1 MAREKVDLR
10 SFALEELTRVMAIR
24 PSLMTEEQ
32 LRIYKKVKLENWLAK
47 KDGQPN
53 PWSFPS
59 IRERTSSIIEGI
71 QDISIQDLKREE
83 QKKTPDPQP
92 TRSPIPVTTIVV
104 DEEVEATRPVLI
116 NAAFNDKIPSWQK
129 IPEKIDIA
137 DLIGRTITCKI
148 DGFQQICKISV
159 NEKNQ
164 IFLKPEK
171 GAHCTVS
178 LPHLYRA
185 VHYATVLVNPPLIG

>member
-1 MAREKVDLR
+1 MAREKVDLS
-10 SFALEELTRVMAIR
+10 SFTLEELTRVMAIR
-24 PSLMTEEQ
+24 PSLMTEAQ

-47 KDGQPN
+47 KDGKPN

-59 IRERTSSIIEGI
+59 IRERTSTVIEGI

-83 QKKTPDPQP
+83 QKKTPESQP
-92 TRSPIPVTTIVV
+92 TRNLVPVVTV
-104 DEEVEATRPVLI
+104 DEEVEVTRPVFV
-116 NAAFNDKIPSWQK
+116 NEVFNDKIPSWQK
-129 IPEKIDIA
+129 IPEKIDIS

-148 DGFQQICKISV
+148 KGFQQICKISV

-164 IFLKPEK
+164 IYLKSEK
-171 GAHCTVS
+171 GTNCTVS

-185 VHYATVLVNPPLIG
+185 VHYATVLVNPPLAG